1 MPFELSEE
9 TRRLLDFL
17 SRQQA
22 FSQQDQAPTAVL
34 GDMQTV
40 PEAQQ
45 APAPAPASAEAQSVN
60 VSPAMD
66 ELRRQIQQQIDTG
79 FSRQVSPQQQAQPT
93 LQTQSAPA
101 QQTPARQEQASGT
114 DLVNRAVESALR
126 PQAPNPVENKLIN
139 DVLAQKIAYDLT
151 EQKYKA
157 AQDEAVRQGLLSDM
171 QELNK
176 QANFLR
182 DTGKN
187 LGVDLSGYGEGVSL
201 QDADRNLY
209 TKELQEL
216 MHMSTGR
223 YSMTANQF
231 YESEYS
237 RQIMSGA
244 SPNTAA
250 RRAARSAREYQAD
263 RVAYLNGLY
272 NSYGR
277 DGLVTNPL
285 GNQILLN
292 LAADDPT
299 AANFYAQVY
308 PNTKNAYERQ
318 NKLEDDAIAQ
328 TNALA
333 KMAKAS
339 EYNTL
344 QQLIGGVITRQ
355 NQTNAADLAD
365 RNAANQA
372 KRTEEAKAREA
383 ERAFNY
389 RYKQFMGDIMFAKN
403 LIPDADIKE
412 LTYSAMKWTTS
423 KGKDKESAK
432 DLTNFY
438 KNMIETKQKQK
449 EFIMDR
455 YKDSENG
462 IPQEEQDNINQLD
475 ADISTYTEQ
484 LEVLAGIRET
494 EPTFEFRNLQTDEQI
509 KNMMETI
516 WEAMDGRKEP
526 FLQSIE
532 DTIKKSPTLT
542 ERKKG
547 YIRAR
552 AQGFIE
558 RH

>member
-1 MPFELSEE
+1 MTDTEVVGMPPYDFQLSPETQKLLELIN
-9 TRRLLDFL
+9 
-17 SRQQA
+17 QQP
-22 FSQQDQAPTAVL
+22 QQEQLA
-34 GDMQTV
+34 QT
-40 PEAQQ
+40 EQSAQ
-45 APAPAPASAEAQSVN
+45 PV
-60 VSPAMD
+60 
-66 ELRRQIQQQIDTG
+66 QQQ
-79 FSRQVSPQQQAQPT
+79 QV
-93 LQTQSAPA
+93 
-101 QQTPARQEQASGT
+101 EQASGT

-126 PQAPNPVENKLIN
+126 PQAPNVVQNKLIN
-139 DVLAQKIAYDLT
+139 DVLAQKIAYDLA

-157 AQDEAVRQGLLSDM
+157 AQDEATRQGLLSDM
-171 QELNK
+171 QKFNQ

-182 DTGKN
+182 DTGNK
-187 LGVDLSGYGEGVSL
+187 LGIDLSGYGEGVSF

-223 YSMTANQF
+223 YSLSADRF
-231 YESEYS
+231 YEQEFE
-237 RQIMSGA
+237 RQMMSGTSA
-244 SPNTAA
+244 DTA
-250 RRAARSAREYQAD
+250 RRRASRAAREYQAD

-277 DGLVTNPL
+277 DGLVTNAT
-285 GNQILLN
+285 GNDILRR

-308 PNTKNAYERQ
+308 PNAKNAYERQ

-328 TNALA
+328 TNTFA
-333 KMAKAS
+333 KMAKAF

-344 QQLIGGVITRQ
+344 EQLLGGEITRQ
-355 NQTNAADLAD
+355 NQANAADLAD

-372 KRTEEAKAREA
+372 KRTEEAKTREA
-383 ERAFNY
+383 EQAFEY

-412 LTYSAMKWTTS
+412 LTYAVMKFTTS

-432 DLTNFY
+432 ELTNFY

-455 YKDSENG
+455 YKDAENG

-484 LEVLAGIRET
+484 LEVLAGIRDV

-509 KNMMETI
+509 NNMMETI
-516 WEAMDGRKEP
+516 WKAMDGRKEP